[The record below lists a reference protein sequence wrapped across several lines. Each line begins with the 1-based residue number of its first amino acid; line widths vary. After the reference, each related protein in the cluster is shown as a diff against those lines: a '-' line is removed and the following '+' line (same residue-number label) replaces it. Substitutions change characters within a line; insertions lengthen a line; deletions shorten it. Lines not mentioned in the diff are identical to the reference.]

1 MGEASSGSIVDIN
14 GVSWAG
20 ECGVGS
26 AAEGL
31 LEEVVEEM
39 VEEVCFDVCFEE
51 DAPSVW
57 EYRRRVAWPN
67 TLLLVSLRG
76 PSYST
81 VVFLLVVGKA
91 V

>member
-1 MGEASSGSIVDIN
+1 VDIN
-14 GVSWAG
+14 GGSWAG

-57 EYRRRVAWPN
+57 EYRRRVA
-67 TLLLVSLRG
+67 
-76 PSYST
+76 
-81 VVFLLVVGKA
+81 
-91 V
+91 

>member
-1 MGEASSGSIVDIN
+1 
-14 GVSWAG
+14 
-20 ECGVGS
+20 
-26 AAEGL
+26 
-31 LEEVVEEM
+31 M

-91 V
+91 VQCLWLLFYCVVICNHLCVF